1 MHLGL
6 LKDCVGG
13 HSYALKMRSS
23 LLLIYVTHAVTYT
36 LVISP
41 TSPLTAWIMHVLTE
55 RWHLPL
61 SPPSHV
67 LFHKVY
73 FIITDPC
80 QPEMWSVC
88 VQVCPTF
95 ISGFCAHYLAIFY
108 PVQQVCCRRF
118 MKLHNRKWRRT
129 RACVWLS
136 ARVFF
141 KAMPHPSFKK
151 QLTYGDQLTCDTL
164 SNRFVLTQ
172 MSKWLTS
179 KNISV
184 FHLSWDK
191 YWYLL

>member
-80 QPEMWSVC
+80 QPEMWSVFC
-88 VQVCPTF
+88 VSLPHFYFGLLCPLSCHLLSSSTSLLSEVYEIAQQEVKKNPCMCLTECEGF
-95 ISGFCAHYLAIFY
+95 FLRLCHTLVLRNNWHMVISSL
-108 PVQQVCCRRF
+108 V
-118 MKLHNRKWRRT
+118 T
-129 RACVWLS
+129 RWVTVS
-136 ARVFF
+136 
-141 KAMPHPSFKK
+141 S
-151 QLTYGDQLTCDTL
+151 
-164 SNRFVLTQ
+164 
-172 MSKWLTS
+172 
-179 KNISV
+179 
-184 FHLSWDK
+184 
-191 YWYLL
+191 